1 MNCPLCNLVDRLTKY
16 NEKKIPWKSSVS
28 GLNLTG
34 WHYIC
39 SKKYDKGF
47 KDVVLYL
54 DDEFVFVQSIRNKS
68 KNREFIVCMPLKHVE
83 KAELRSKKYCELLR
97 KLDEKIIEF
106 ISKNFSN
113 VDKNVR
119 VIENFGNLASVPN
132 HAHKQI
138 CYSKTNNL
146 YLKHKPITYE

>member
-16 NEKKIPWKSSVS
+16 NEKKKPWKSSVS
-28 GLNLTG
+28 GLNLVG
-34 WHYIC
+34 EHYIC
-39 SKKYDKGF
+39 NKKYDKGF

-54 DDEFVFVQSIRNKS
+54 DEEFVFVQSIRNKS

-83 KAELRSKKYCELLR
+83 KTELRSKKYCELLR
-97 KLDEKIIEF
+97 RLDELIIEF

-146 YLKHKPITYE
+146 YLKHKPMKYE